1 MSHPAEAKNSSHIGR
16 TTSKPAFLIESLKI
30 VVDAIAKTFGPRCEV
45 VLHDLK
51 DLDRSI
57 IKIENG
63 HVTGRTIGG
72 SITDKGLRHLRS
84 GSEKSLLINYPS
96 TTKEGRRLKST
107 TMIFRNEKK
116 VPIAAI
122 CINFDVTD
130 ILSFNAIIEDMFSI
144 SEEPDQDLGV
154 ETFESDIVV
163 TLSQI
168 ADEIIRKPGKAIP
181 SMGKED
187 KIEIV
192 RQLDEQGLFLI
203 KGAIKLIAG
212 KLNIS
217 KFTIYNYLDQIRSEN
232 KTSKPH

>member
-1 MSHPAEAKNSSHIGR
+1 MSHPAESKNSTSFGR
-16 TTSKPAFLIESLKI
+16 TTSKRDFLIESLKI
-30 VVDAIAKTFGPRCEV
+30 VVEAIARTFGPRCEV

-63 HVTGRTIGG
+63 HVTGRTVGG
-72 SITDKGLRHLRS
+72 SITDKGLRDLRS
-84 GSEKSLLINYPS
+84 GSKENLLINYPS
-96 TTKEGRRLKST
+96 TTKEGRRLKSS

-130 ILSFNAIIEDMFSI
+130 ILSFNAVIEDIFSI
-144 SEEPDQDLGV
+144 SEEPDQDGRV

-168 ADEIIRKPGKAIP
+168 ADEIIRKAGKSIP
-181 SMGKED
+181 SMGRED

-192 RQLDEQGLFLI
+192 RQLEEQGLFLI
-203 KGAIKLIAG
+203 KGAIKFVAG

-217 KFTIYNYLDQIRSEN
+217 KFTVYNYLEQIRSEN
-232 KTSKPH
+232 KGSKP